1 MSLDPL
7 TVGLLLGSWVV
18 AFLLGKELH
27 TGYAIGEPDTRLVLA
42 HVEDREEE
50 QGREQTSCPCGCLR
64 RRRGCR

>member
-27 TGYAIGEPDTRLVLA
+27 TGYALWRA
-42 HVEDREEE
+42 RNSDRP
-50 QGREQTSCPCGCLR
+50 RSR
-64 RRRGCR
+64 